1 MNFMNNLKT
10 AVEAALCTY
19 IEPHL
24 GQDLVSAGLVQMVK
38 VEAGKLTLHLRFGFP
53 VKTQISSLTSTIKAR
68 LATIPG
74 LAEIAVEIDWEIL
87 SHRIQAGQALLP
99 GVKNLIAIAS
109 GKGGVGKSTV
119 AVNLALAL
127 AREGARVGLLDADIY
142 GPSLPRMLG
151 VQGQPK
157 TLDGKT
163 LEPLEAYG
171 LQLMSIGFLVAE
183 DTPMIWRGP
192 MATSALQQL
201 LKQTRWQDL
210 DYLIADLPPG
220 TGDIHLTLVQ
230 QIPVAGAVIVTT
242 PQPIALLD
250 AMKGLKMFTKVKV
263 PVLGIVE
270 NMSVYHCPQCGHEE
284 AIFGQGGGEELAQK
298 YQVPLLGTLPLDI
311 RIREHADSGRPLLVV
326 DPDGQ
331 LAQSYGQIA
340 RKMAARLSLLP
351 KDLKPKFPKIVVER

>member
-1 MNFMNNLKT
+1 MNDLKT
-10 AVEAALCTY
+10 AVELALCTY

-24 GQDLVSAGLVQMVK
+24 EQDLVSAGLVRTLK
-38 VEAGKLTLHLRFGFP
+38 VEAGKLTLHLRLGFP
-53 VKTQISSLTSTIKAR
+53 AKTQISSLTSALKAH
-68 LATIPG
+68 LAALPG
-74 LAEIAVEIDWEIL
+74 ISEIAVEIDWEIVP
-87 SHRIQAGQALLP
+87 HRAQAGQPPLP

-127 AREGARVGLLDADIY
+127 SREGARVGLLDADIY
-142 GPSLPRMLG
+142 GPSIPHMLG
-151 VQGQPK
+151 VKGQPK
-157 TLDGKT
+157 TPDGKT

-171 LQLMSIGFLVAE
+171 LELMSIGFLVEE

-230 QIPVAGAVIVTT
+230 QIPIAGAVIVTT

-250 AMKGLKMFTKVKV
+250 ARKGLKMFEKVKV

-270 NMSVYHCPQCGHEE
+270 NMSVYRCPKCGHEE
-284 AIFGQGGGEELAQK
+284 AIFGQGGGKELARK
-298 YQVPLLGTLPLDI
+298 HRVPLLGTLPLDI
-311 RIREHADSGRPLLVV
+311 RLREHADSGQPILVV

-331 LAQSYGQIA
+331 LAQTYGQIA
-340 RKMAARLSLLP
+340 RKMAARLSLRP
-351 KDLKPKFPKIVVER
+351 QDLSSKFPKIVVER